1 MRNRRSFDCPLARP
15 AKDTGRKIQGE
26 RSAPD
31 DNLSRIHFEIGLSAA
46 EEGFQFLDLMVGEV
60 NVVSG
65 ALGVGGVHGLLGLCD
80 VGAQVGAGG
89 DHVSAET
96 KPALM
101 HLLLERIEA
110 AFDRSRS
117 AIEMVDFFLH
127 LVELLLLLKSGLL
140 LGLDVGG

>member
-1 MRNRRSFDCPLARP
+1 MRNCRSFDCALARP
-15 AKDTGRKIQGE
+15 AEEIQGE
-26 RSAPD
+26 RSAED
-31 DNLSRIHFEIGLSAA
+31 DNLSRIQLRIGLAPA
-46 EEGFQFLDLMVGEV
+46 EEGFQLLDLMLGEV

-80 VGAQVGAGG
+80 VGAHVGAGG

-96 KPALM
+96 KSALM

-110 AFDRSRS
+110 AFDRSRA

-127 LVELLLLLKSGLL
+127 LVELLFLLKSGLL
-140 LGLDVGG
+140 LCLDVGG

>member
-1 MRNRRSFDCPLARP
+1 MRNCRSFHSPLARP
-15 AKDTGRKIQGE
+15 AEEIQGE
-26 RSAPD
+26 RSAED
-31 DNLSRIHFEIGLSAA
+31 DNLSRIHLQTGLASA
-46 EEGFQFLDLMVGEV
+46 EESFQLLDLMLGEV

-80 VGAQVGAGG
+80 VGAHVGAGG

-96 KPALM
+96 KSALM

-110 AFDRSRS
+110 AFDRSRA

-140 LGLDVGG
+140 LCLDVGG